1 VLVLTGLTVKKL
13 VLLLLQ
19 NLGVEGTNLLA
30 TVRVDQLHTRYTL
43 PESFFVLAIFQ
54 LMRLLHFL

>member
-1 VLVLTGLTVKKL
+1 MLVLTGVTVKKL

-30 TVRVDQLHTRYTL
+30 AVRVDQLHTSHTL
-43 PESFFVLAIFQ
+43 PESFFVLAIF
-54 LMRLLHFL
+54 